1 MKKGRRS
8 IGYIIVIAGLFFAIS
23 GGLYLTQR
31 SPHQSG
37 KETFFI
43 DEKNISN
50 SWLREAVKK
59 QIDKDHNNILSNA
72 EREAVSELKLFIGGE
87 SATVKLPELNLFP
100 NLKTLTLEIG
110 GGGKILQLCDLKY
123 IEKLHCIS
131 SSLEKCK
138 IEYSDMKKL
147 ASLKVTAKRKE
158 YPIAIHIE
166 KCPAIEEL
174 QTEGAGVVELGVSSV
189 PAMKHVVMNE
199 ASVTNLELHD
209 LPGLEKVTLY
219 CSGDVQKLSLSN
231 LPELKNVELR
241 ALYKLKEIT
250 LSELENIKE
259 LVISDASNLNQIDLR
274 KLKSLKKLELDGT
287 PLSSLDLSSCRD
299 LEEIRAFKMNKVTK
313 LDLEGQKVLQ
323 HFEWRNSKLHSIQW
337 GEKKLLAKIDVEN
350 NQLTGE
356 LDLNE
361 FPILYSLNIQ
371 LNKYESVLGR
381 GHKEISDIYGDN
393 NRLKLIDLRNA
404 AKIGSV
410 KVENNEQVT
419 VYLPSRCG
427 EYLDSEDYLF
437 DPTAKVY
444 YGGKRRGK

>member
-1 MKKGRRS
+1 M
-8 IGYIIVIAGLFFAIS
+8 
-23 GGLYLTQR
+23 T
-31 SPHQSG
+31 
-37 KETFFI
+37 
-43 DEKNISN
+43 
-50 SWLREAVKK
+50 
-59 QIDKDHNNILSNA
+59 
-72 EREAVSELKLFIGGE
+72 
-87 SATVKLPELNLFP
+87 
-100 NLKTLTLEIG
+100 
-110 GGGKILQLCDLKY
+110 
-123 IEKLHCIS
+123 
-131 SSLEKCK
+131 
-138 IEYSDMKKL
+138 
-147 ASLKVTAKRKE
+147 SLKVTAKRKE
-158 YPIAIHIE
+158 YPTAIHIE
-166 KCPAIEEL
+166 KCPVIEEL

-323 HFEWRNSKLHSIQW
+323 HFEWRDSNLHSIQW

-350 NQLTGE
+350 NQLMGE

-371 LNKYESVLGR
+371 LNQYESVLGR

-404 AKIGSV
+404 AKISSV
-410 KVENNEQVT
+410 KVENNKQVT

-444 YGGKRRGK
+444 YGGKKRES